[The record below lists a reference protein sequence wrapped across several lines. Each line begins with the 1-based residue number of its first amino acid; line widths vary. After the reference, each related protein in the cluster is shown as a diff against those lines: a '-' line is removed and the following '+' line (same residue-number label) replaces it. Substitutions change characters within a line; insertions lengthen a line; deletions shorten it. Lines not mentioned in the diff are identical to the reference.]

1 MGVSVS
7 QVAQW
12 NKVGVRASF
21 KPGQH
26 VVVMLP
32 AKANKTVSRK
42 AVPTRS
48 AKPAPSSRAKPVRA
62 K

>member
-1 MGVSVS
+1 VS

-12 NKVGVRASF
+12 NKVGVRAGF
-21 KPGQH
+21 KPGQQ

-32 AKANKTVSRK
+32 ATTNKTVSRK
-42 AVPTRS
+42 AVPTRN
-48 AKPAPSSRAKPVRA
+48 AKPAPGSRAKPARV